1 MDDIIISENYTEV
14 VNALVSKFRAKDMG
28 EMRNFLGTEITKQET
43 NHSISQERMID
54 KIINKF
60 NTENYKTAITPMET
74 NFQIDTDL
82 EKIQVPFKELIGSIM
97 YAAVTSNH
105 I

>member
-1 MDDIIISENYTEV
+1 MDDIIISWNYTEV
-14 VNALVSKFRAKDMG
+14 VNALV
-28 EMRNFLGTEITKQET
+28 RNFLGMEIAKQET

-60 NTENYKTAITPMET
+60 NMENYKTTITPMET

-82 EKIQVPFKELIGSIM
+82 EEIQVPFKELIGSIL

>member
-1 MDDIIISENYTEV
+1 
-14 VNALVSKFRAKDMG
+14 
-28 EMRNFLGTEITKQET
+28 MRNFLGMEIAKQVT

-60 NTENYKTAITPMET
+60 NMENHKTAINPIET

-82 EKIQVPFKELIGSIM
+82 EEIQVPFKELIGSIM